1 MLDETFIRIGKD
13 MTALRF
19 IRNAFSILNAAI
31 AVTSDVRQHRMPKAG
46 ALQKLGIR
54 EADFRTIQL

>member
-1 MLDETFIRIGKD
+1 

-31 AVTSDVRQHRMPKAG
+31 AVTSDVRQHRMPTAG